1 MGLAYGLLPSHSTAN
16 ASSFIC
22 ISLFFLIVSAVPV
35 VATPGGVQKRD
46 ALAAKAALMMVGGKL
61 AVAVGKRCSD
71 ELAATSKPKRSRK
84 SKKVKEGML
93 RKPFLA
99 PPPLT

>member
-1 MGLAYGLLPSHSTAN
+1 MACSLVIAPLMHQVLF
-16 ASSFIC
+16 ASPF
-22 ISLFFLIVSAVPV
+22 FFLIVSAVPV
-35 VATPGGVQKRD
+35 VAMPGVVQKRD